1 MAVNAEFMLK
11 QSKIHMGIDSN
22 LLLKSYLE
30 TSISPTTQLQFGAE
44 MLQHANHYRF
54 GFGIVLNS

>member
-1 MAVNAEFMLK
+1 MSFNAEFMLK
-11 QSKIHMGIDSN
+11 QSKLHMGIDSN

-30 TSISPTTQLQFGAE
+30 TSISPSTQLQFGAE
-44 MLQHANHYRF
+44 MMQASNHYRF